1 MTSRLGPS
9 GKVVLAVRIWCRF
22 LLIRALLPHEPLPEV
37 IHRFGRPLRR
47 DRRRLS
53 PRLLSRAVHR
63 SLHIG
68 SRRPTCLVSSLVLF
82 RLLREQGDPA
92 EVVIGLPSVA
102 SSKDAH
108 AWVEVKRV
116 DIGPPP
122 GRGTH
127 RPMARFG

>member
-1 MTSRLGPS
+1 MTSRLGPW
-9 GKVVLAVRIWCRF
+9 GKLVLAGRIWCRF
-22 LLIRALLPHEPLPEV
+22 VLVRALLPREPLPEV
-37 IHRFGRPLRR
+37 IRRFGEPLRR

-53 PRLLSRAVHR
+53 PQLLSRAVHR
-63 SLHIG
+63 SLHVG
-68 SRRPTCLVSSLVLF
+68 SRRPTCLMSSLVLF

-92 EVVIGLPSVA
+92 EVVIGLPGVPRN
-102 SSKDAH
+102 KNAH
-108 AWVEVKRV
+108 AWVEVERV